1 MVVGQNP
8 GSDEV
13 LAGEPFVGP
22 SGKWFDQALNEHAG
36 LSRSDLYIS
45 NAVKCHTPENR
56 KPYDKEVVSCEAF
69 LCREVEV
76 VRPRVVVAL
85 GSLAFKQMTGI
96 GGIMK
101 HCGEMVFSV
110 RYRVDV
116 LGLLHPSPY
125 NTNKSEFREMI
136 YAGMRSLRKWLDESS
151 SSG

>member
-1 MVVGQNP
+1 
-8 GSDEV
+8 
-13 LAGEPFVGP
+13 
-22 SGKWFDQALNEHAG
+22 
-36 LSRSDLYIS
+36 
-45 NAVKCHTPENR
+45 
-56 KPYDKEVVSCEAF
+56 
-69 LCREVEV
+69 
-76 VRPRVVVAL
+76 
-85 GSLAFKQMTGI
+85 MTGI